1 MFVSCIWAHTNSLRS
16 PWFLVYHEKAI
27 HTVASFKSHC
37 FILLWMYLQKP
48 VYRSCKCAYKSNI
61 KKKKPLSNTLSWQFY
76 HLCSILSRCF
86 SRSVGSI
93 EGHMVVRQQGV
104 DHPEAPQGGDWWDY
118 LDIFYFSS
126 LVYT

>member
-1 MFVSCIWAHTNSLRS
+1 M
-16 PWFLVYHEKAI
+16 
-27 HTVASFKSHC
+27 
-37 FILLWMYLQKP
+37 
-48 VYRSCKCAYKSNI
+48 YRSCKCAYKSKI
-61 KKKKPLSNTLSWQFY
+61 KKKKKSPLSNTLSWQFY

-93 EGHMVVRQQGV
+93 EGHMVVRHQGV
-104 DHPEAPQGGDWWDY
+104 DHPKAPQGGGWGDY